1 MSTPHETTLSDR
13 DLDTS
18 AQMMEYARQLMQ
30 SLEQGQSL
38 EAMKIIH
45 DLNKFRDQRL
55 FAEVGRLTRTL
66 HDAIV
71 NFHLDGEMQAIDEQD
86 EQEMSRMRDASDR
99 LNYVITMTDRAANK
113 TMDLLE
119 TTLPVLER
127 LHLNARELRP
137 QWQKLMRREMQAS
150 EFREL
155 YGRIDAFLASAAQD
169 AHDLKSL
176 HNDIVVAQDYQ
187 DLTGQV
193 IKRVISLVKEVED
206 SLVKLVKM
214 ASQVDSIAGISHQQ
228 PLRELSARDR
238 PAGPVVNPEVAKDS
252 VSGQDEVDDLLSS
265 LGF

>member
-1 MSTPHETTLSDR
+1 MSTSHDIPLCGD
-13 DLDTS
+13 DDDTRT
-18 AQMMEYARQLMQ
+18 QMLEYARQLMN
-30 SLEQGQSL
+30 SLERGQSI
-38 EAMKIIH
+38 EAMNIIH

-55 FAEVGRLTRTL
+55 YAEVGRLTRTL

-71 NFHLDGEMQAIDEQD
+71 NFHLDTDMKEMGSLD

-99 LNYVITMTDRAANK
+99 LNYVIQMTDKAANK

-127 LHLNARELRP
+127 LHINANELRP

-155 YGRIDAFLASAAQD
+155 YVRIDAFLESAAQD

-187 DLTGQV
+187 DLTGKV
-193 IKRVISLVKEVED
+193 IKRVIALVKEVED

-214 ASQVDSIAGISHQQ
+214 ASQVDTVAGIAYQHQ
-228 PLRELSARDR
+228 PRELSARER
-238 PAGPVVNPEVAKDS
+238 LAGPVVNPEAARDS